1 VKIKMKTIRLAA
13 ALVFLF
19 VLAGCRSHV
28 IHVTLVNTSQQPVST
43 IVVDYPQATFG
54 VNMLAPG
61 QTFLYSIKPVEA
73 GALKVQF
80 TDAQGVKHSSFWP
93 MLHKGDEGSIQVK
106 FTQDSA
112 MAEPALK

>member
-1 VKIKMKTIRLAA
+1 MKAIRLAA
-13 ALVFLF
+13 ALLVLF
-19 VLAGCRSHV
+19 ALSGCRSRV
-28 IHVTLVNTSQQPVST
+28 IQVKLMNISQQPVST

-54 VNMLAPG
+54 VNTLAPG

-80 TDAQGVKHSSFWP
+80 TNAQGVKHTSFWP

-106 FTQDSA
+106 FTQDAA